1 MAWGRED
8 STFDACL
15 EVGSRLIVRLET
27 KIREVFTVH
36 SVLLGIFSLIVK
48 LREGSL
54 AALIVSA

>member
-27 KIREVFTVH
+27 KIREV
-36 SVLLGIFSLIVK
+36 LLGIFSMIVK